1 MNVQLLYTFFTS
13 DCFWNFFALWA
24 FFCLQV
30 FSLLAL
36 VCWDFFS
43 PAGLLLAL
51 VCCDF
56 SCTIGRARLGVIE
69 QFDRTDS
76 NGSPS
81 NGWLSGQT
89 DSNGSPSNGWLN
101 GWLSGRG
108 GPSNGWLFHLNL
120 NFWCP
125 KNTFPKK
132 LNFCCPIYLSCY
144 ASIQACIRGAIMLQ
158 HPYLVIFLR

>member
-13 DCFWNFFALWA
+13 DCCWNFFALWA

-51 VCCDF
+51 FCWDFFSPAGLLLALVCWDF

-81 NGWLSGQT
+81 
-89 DSNGSPSNGWLN
+89 N